1 MPKPQV
7 GWQEST
13 VRCLSCCQLLRCAG
27 AGQVWTF
34 IMSDTAFRT
43 VAHQHSS
50 LGYAPEVVTGKV
62 KIVCVDARLV
72 EKDAAEQQA

>member
-1 MPKPQV
+1 M
-7 GWQEST
+7 
-13 VRCLSCCQLLRCAG
+13 
-27 AGQVWTF
+27 F

-43 VAHQHSS
+43 VANQHSS

>member
-1 MPKPQV
+1 MRVVALCMTVQV
-7 GWQEST
+7 IM
-13 VRCLSCCQLLRCAG
+13 CLELRHAS
-27 AGQVWTF
+27 AEQVWTF
-34 IMSDTAFRT
+34 IMSDTTFRT
-43 VAHQHSS
+43 VANQHSS

>member
-1 MPKPQV
+1 
-7 GWQEST
+7 
-13 VRCLSCCQLLRCAG
+13 
-27 AGQVWTF
+27 
-34 IMSDTAFRT
+34 MSDTAFRT

-62 KIVCVDARLV
+62 KIVCVDAGLV